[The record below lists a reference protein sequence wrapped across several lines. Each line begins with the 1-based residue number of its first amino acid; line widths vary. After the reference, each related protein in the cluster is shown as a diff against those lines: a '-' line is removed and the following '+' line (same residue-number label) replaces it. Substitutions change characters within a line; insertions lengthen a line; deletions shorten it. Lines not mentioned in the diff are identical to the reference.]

1 LTVAA
6 NLLRR
11 RRSLGRQHVLGRQR
25 VLERRVD
32 VALPGAIAAVRPVSS
47 ARSGV
52 IVARPAVVVA
62 LVLTVVASVLA
73 GVAGPASAAPDPEGG
88 SKTLR
93 AALESAA
100 KGHIEATRKL
110 TASKKR
116 QKQLQTTLLQAQAE
130 TKQMESRIA
139 AVAARSYRLGRF
151 NAMTLLLNASS
162 PDAFLERVQRLDMMA
177 QLDGRALARYRA
189 AIADYAKAKAGVDL
203 EIREQQKQ
211 VTVLARKKKEAELA
225 LAGVG
230 GGSVAGGFVGAGS
243 PLARPAPRNSDGSW
257 PKERCTVDDPTTSG
271 CITPRLLNAYQQARA
286 AGFKHYTS
294 CFSERSSG
302 EHPLG
307 RACDFAAAQGGFE
320 NQNASGSDKV
330 YGNNLAAYF
339 VKNADRLGVLYVIW
353 FRQIWMP
360 NTGWRAYSGSGGPSA
375 THTNHVH
382 LSVI

>member
-1 LTVAA
+1 MRRGSAGLTRVVGVLAVA
-6 NLLRR
+6 
-11 RRSLGRQHVLGRQR
+11 
-25 VLERRVD
+25 
-32 VALPGAIAAVRPVSS
+32 
-47 ARSGV
+47 
-52 IVARPAVVVA
+52 
-62 LVLTVVASVLA
+62 ASVLA
-73 GVAGPASAAPDPEGG
+73 IAAAPASAAPDPEGG
-88 SKTLR
+88 TKTLR

-110 TASKKR
+110 AASQKR
-116 QKQLQTTLLQAQAE
+116 QKELQATLLQTQAE
-130 TKQMESRIA
+130 TKKMESRIA
-139 AVAARSYRLGRF
+139 AVAGRSYRLGRV
-151 NAMTLLLNASS
+151 NTMTLLLNAGS

-177 QLDGRALARYRA
+177 QLDGRAMTRYRD
-189 AIADYAKAKAGVDL
+189 AIAAYTKAKTANEL

-211 VTVLARKKKEAELA
+211 VTILAKKKKEAELA
-225 LAGVG
+225 LASVG
-230 GGSVAGGFVGAGS
+230 GGSVAGGFVGVNS
-243 PLARPAPRNSDGSW
+243 PLAKPAPRGSDGSW

-294 CFSERSSG
+294 CFSERASG
-302 EHPLG
+302 EHPQG

-320 NQNASGSDKV
+320 NKNAAGSDKV

-360 NTGWRAYSGSGGPSA
+360 GTGWRAYSGSGGPSA

-382 LSVI
+382 LSII